1 MSTSE
6 NEIKMAK
13 EKAELI
19 IGSFN
24 IMGYDAIG
32 IGDDDLSLGKEF
44 LIKLS
49 NKARFPFICSNIIDE
64 KSEKPIFKS
73 YIIKNINGLD
83 IGFLSLISKDFFGES
98 DPRKKGILIQSPI
111 ESARSI
117 LKEIEKKTDL
127 IILLSHLG
135 YQNDLQLA
143 KTLSGVHIILGG
155 HTGMNLYNTPILKNT
170 LIFQVAPKGM
180 YIGRLDLILYNNRAN
195 FFNARDK
202 HSIEIALQSLKERL
216 DVAEALEIERWI
228 QQYFSI
234 YSHIFNYFH
243 IYGISVPSDPIST
256 LRNLASSIRA
266 KDLNKINLLREKAK
280 GDIEKFII
288 NLRDRN
294 EFTNRISALSEQI
307 KDHPE
312 VGKMIEN
319 FRLKDRSQKDQNEIL
334 Q

>member
-6 NEIKMAK
+6 SEIKIAI

-19 IGSFN
+19 IESLN

-49 NKARFPFICSNIIDE
+49 KKARFPFICSNIIDE
-64 KSEKPIFKS
+64 KSKKPIFKS
-73 YIIKNINGLD
+73 YLIKNIDGLE
-83 IGFLSLISKDFFGES
+83 IGLLSLISKEFFGES

-111 ESARSI
+111 ESARGI
-117 LKEIEKKTDL
+117 LKEIGNKTDL

-135 YQNDLQLA
+135 YQSDLQLA
-143 KTLSGVHIILGG
+143 KTLSEIHIIFGG
-155 HTGMNLYNTPILKNT
+155 HTGINVFNPPILKNT

-180 YIGRLDLILYNNRAN
+180 YIGRLDLTIYNNGEN
-195 FFNARDK
+195 FFNTRDK
-202 HSIEIALQSLKERL
+202 HSIEIALKSLKDRL
-216 DVAEALEIERWI
+216 NVAEALEIERWI

-234 YSHIFNYFH
+234 YSRIFNYFH
-243 IYGISVPSDPIST
+243 VYGISVPSDPIST
-256 LRNLASSIRA
+256 LRDLVSSIRA
-266 KDLNKINLLREKAK
+266 NDLQKINLLRKKAK
-280 GDIEKFII
+280 EEIENFII
-288 NLRDRN
+288 NLQGRN

-319 FRLKDRSQKDQNEIL
+319 FRLKDK
-334 Q
+334 